1 MAAPQC
7 KQKMRRKK
15 MTKLLI
21 MGGFLG
27 AGKTSVILDMARH
40 MVSAQEE
47 DRPKVVILENE
58 IGQISIDDKTLESV
72 GFNVE
77 TLFSG
82 CVCCTMSG
90 ELVANLHVLID
101 RFSPDW
107 IILETTGMAYP
118 GKVKASLAEM
128 MPDLP
133 CYICCLADA
142 KRWPRMQKVPQLAE
156 FSRQQLEEANL
167 ILVNKSDLVGA
178 PELEEVD
185 ASVRAINQE
194 ASIYHI
200 SAKNGIPKEVW
211 NAVFRE
217 DLI

>member
-1 MAAPQC
+1 MA
-7 KQKMRRKK
+7 
-15 MTKLLI
+15 KLLI

-27 AGKTSVILDMARH
+27 AGKTSVILNMAKY
-40 MVSAQEE
+40 MATDAEE
-47 DRPKVVILENE
+47 NRPKVVILENE
-58 IGQISIDDKTLESV
+58 IGQIGIDDKTLGNA
-72 GFNVE
+72 GFDVE

-82 CVCCTMSG
+82 CVCCTMTG
-90 ELVANLHVLID
+90 ELVTNLHILLD
-101 RFSPDW
+101 QFSPDW

-118 GKVKASLAEM
+118 GRVKESLAEM

-156 FSRQQLEEANL
+156 FSRQQLESANM
-167 ILVNKSDLVGA
+167 ILVNKADLVGA
-178 PELEEVD
+178 EDLEKIDV
-185 ASVRAINQE
+185 SVKDINTE

-200 SAKNGIPKEVW
+200 SAKNGIPSEVW
-211 NAVFRE
+211 QVVFQE